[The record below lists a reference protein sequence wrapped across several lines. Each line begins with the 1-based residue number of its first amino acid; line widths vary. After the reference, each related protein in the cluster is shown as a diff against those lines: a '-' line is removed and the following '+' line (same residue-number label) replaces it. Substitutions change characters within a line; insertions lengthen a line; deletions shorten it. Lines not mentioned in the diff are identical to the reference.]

1 MATNAAYKGDVI
13 PYTQTSGATVAANTA
28 VAIAT
33 AALGQVTAGATV
45 VGIALDDLLTS
56 VEGSLAVEGVWAIT
70 KNATSDTFAQGAQLG
85 ITAGK
90 AVAAS
95 TSNLVVNARVY
106 KASGATDTTV
116 LVKLF

>member
-1 MATNAAYKGDVI
+1 MATNAAYKGDVM
-13 PYTQTSGATVAANTA
+13 PYTQTSGSTVDANTV

-45 VGIALDDLLTS
+45 IGIALDDLLS
-56 VEGSLAVEGVWAIT
+56 GVEGSLAVEGVWSVT
-70 KNATSDTFAQGAQLG
+70 KNTTSDTFAQGAQIG
-85 ITAGK
+85 ITSGK

-95 TSNLVVNARVY
+95 TSNLAVNARVY

>member
-1 MATNAAYKGDVI
+1 MATNAAYKGDVM

-28 VAIAT
+28 VAIST

-45 VGIALDDLLTS
+45 LGIALDDLES
-56 VEGSLAVEGVWAIT
+56 EVEGSLAVEGVWEIT

-85 ITAGK
+85 ITGGK

-95 TSNLVVNARVY
+95 ASNLAVNARVY
-106 KASGATDTTV
+106 KASSATDTTV
-116 LVKLF
+116 FVKLF